1 MSKSK
6 RQPAF
11 RVGDR
16 VRFNLGKRRVS
27 GVVMED
33 RGAIGVQGRRL
44 FQVDIPLDPFE
55 PMTLEL
61 PESEMEAIPAT
72 ESPVPLDKQRVIDY
86 LIHGGLIA
94 ILRTNMAGG
103 KYQPRVWLC
112 RSQLG
117 NVTYTLVEERGMVGG
132 ETVPAGAI
140 YTNKVAKAKRD
151 QVTSFVESFG
161 LTRPEAERVISEVG
175 TGP

>member
-1 MSKSK
+1 MSRSK
-6 RQPAF
+6 QQPAF

-16 VRFNLGKRRVS
+16 VRFNFGKRRIS
-27 GVVMED
+27 GVVVED
-33 RGAIGVQGRRL
+33 RGPIGVQGRRL
-44 FQVDIPLDPFE
+44 FQVDVPLDPFD

-61 PESEMEAIPAT
+61 PESEMEAIPAGET
-72 ESPVPLDKQRVIDY
+72 PAPLDRQAIIDY
-86 LIHGGLIA
+86 LIHGGLIS
-94 ILRTNMAGG
+94 ILRTNLAGG
-103 KYQPRVWLC
+103 KYQPRAWLS

-132 ETVPAGAI
+132 AIVPVGAI

-151 QVTSFVESFG
+151 QVVKFVESFG